1 MTLVATFS
9 TYIKFVALLSP
20 LVIIPSTVIFG
31 SLYNSDAKGL
41 FYILGLI
48 VTMTF
53 GVLLSTAV
61 KQQGPGVKQQ
71 GPGVKTKGT
80 PASFIPGYDM
90 ACNIVGSSNSGWGT
104 TYTMPCPDA
113 LALAYTMSYFLFPM
127 FLNNQINFFV
137 ICGMLLIGILNA
149 SFRLKMCCVNGIDIV
164 AGWGTGFIL
173 GALWFLIIQYLN
185 GADYFEYD
193 TTSSQKCKL
202 DKKSFRC
209 KKTIKAN

>member
-1 MTLVATFS
+1 MTLVATF
-9 TYIKFVALLSP
+9 TAYIKFVALLSP

-61 KQQGPGVKQQ
+61 QSHGPGDTIKA
-71 GPGVKTKGT
+71 TDDT
-80 PASFIPGYDM
+80 PASFIPGYPA

-104 TYTMPCPDA
+104 IYTMPCPDA

-149 SFRLKMCCVNGIDIV
+149 SFRLKMSCVNGIDIV

>member
-1 MTLVATFS
+1 MTLAATF
-9 TYIKFVALLSP
+9 TDYIKFVALLAP
-20 LVIIPSTVIFG
+20 LIIIPCTVIFG

-41 FYILGLI
+41 FYVLGLI

-53 GVLLSTAV
+53 GGLLSTAINKHGSAGDEV
-61 KQQGPGVKQQ
+61 GPL
-71 GPGVKTKGT
+71 
-80 PASFIPGYDM
+80 FIPGYAK
-90 ACNIVGSSNSGWGT
+90 ACNIIGSSYSGWGT
-104 TYTMPCPDA
+104 YYTMPCPDA

-149 SFRLKMCCVNGIDIV
+149 FFRTQPPMLCVDYIDVI

-185 GADYFEYD
+185 GADYFKYD
-193 TTSSQKCKL
+193 TSSSQKCRL